1 MQLQKLLGNER
12 FKTALAPFFRDNFP
26 QSVIL
31 EGGEGM
37 GKRTAAFAIACNLM
51 CTGPHPPCGVCGA
64 CVRMAAGSHPDY
76 RLFNEEGGNIKVDD
90 IRQIRRLSFIR
101 PSEAQQK
108 VFVINGASR
117 MNPQAQNALLK
128 VLEEP
133 QETVFILLC
142 EQAQQLLQ
150 TVRSRCVRFSLD
162 ELPAGLIG
170 QELRRRHPAADPA
183 QVEAA
188 LQRCGGS
195 LGKALARLENG
206 PGRQES
212 LAADF
217 VAALGKS
224 ELNVLETCLKAAAL
238 PRDEFA
244 LFCNECCVQL
254 WGAARQDPAQG
265 WALPLYDHLR
275 ELSARTEGNASVSAL
290 SGELAAYCGNLL
302 FARG

>member
-1 MQLQKLLGNER
+1 MELQHLLGNER

-31 EGGEGM
+31 EGAEGM
-37 GKRTAAFAIACNLM
+37 GKRTAAFDIACGLM
-51 CTGPHPPCGVCGA
+51 CTGEHPPCGVCGA
-64 CVRMAAGSHPDY
+64 CVRMRAGSHPDY

-90 IRQIRRLSFIR
+90 IREIRRLSFIR

-108 VFVINGASR
+108 VFVIGGASR

-142 EQAQQLLQ
+142 EHAMQLLQ
-150 TVRSRCVRFSLD
+150 TVRSRCVRFALE
-162 ELPAGLIG
+162 ELPHGVIEE
-170 QELRRRHPAADPA
+170 ELRRRHPAAGPTELA
-183 QVEAA
+183 AA

-195 LGKALARLENG
+195 LGKALQRLENG
-206 PGRQES
+206 PGKQEAM
-212 LAADF
+212 AADF
-217 VAALGKS
+217 VASLGKN
-224 ELNVLETCLKAAAL
+224 ELAVLESCLRAATL

-244 LFCNECCVQL
+244 GFCNECCVQL
-254 WGAARQDPAQG
+254 CELIKGEPEKG
-265 WALPLYDHLR
+265 WVLPLYDHLR

-290 SGELAAYCGNLL
+290 SGELAAFCGNLL
-302 FARG
+302 F